1 MESKKSPKMRTISF
15 AIALLTLLICSTL
28 FVLKMNQRQ
37 NPFFQKYDT
46 PFEVPPF
53 DKIKTSDYLPAIK
66 EGIKQQQAEIKK
78 ITSNPETPTFAN
90 TIEALEFSGDL
101 LKRTRTVLDNV
112 ISANTTPELLAIQK
126 EASPLLSKQ
135 TDDISL
141 NAELFKKVKAVYD
154 QKGQFKLNK
163 EQSKLLE
170 NAYIGFVRGGANL
183 PADKQSRLREVN
195 KKISMLQIQ
204 FGENVLEENKDFR
217 MVLDKKED
225 LAGLPQSVIDAA
237 AADAKSKGLENK
249 WLFTLSKTSMIPFLV
264 NSQRRD
270 LREKIYKGY
279 LNKGNNGNSHD
290 NNTIVTQLVSLRL
303 EKANLLGFKTFA
315 DYALQLTMAKNPENV
330 YKLLKQLWVPSLAV
344 AKKEAAELQAMI
356 NKEGGNFKLESWDW
370 WYYSEKVRAAKY
382 DFNEEALRPY
392 FKLENVREGVFYAAN
407 KLYGLK
413 FTQRNDVPKY
423 HPSVDVYE
431 VTEANGKDL
440 GILYL
445 DYYARTEK
453 RSGAWMTSYRDQYVK
468 NGKSTR
474 PVVSVVLN
482 SPPPTATQPSLLN
495 FDETSTF
502 FHEFGH
508 ALHGL
513 LTQCT
518 YPSISGT
525 AVYRDFVE
533 LPSQINENW
542 ASEPELLKI
551 YARHYKT
558 NEVIPQILL
567 DKMKAS
573 AKFNQGFQQTEL
585 LAAAILDMD
594 FHTVV
599 NKAPINTQS
608 FEKQSLDKMGLIP
621 EIAPRYRSTY
631 YSHIFE
637 GEYSAGYYSYSW
649 AAVLDADAFSYFK
662 KNGIFD
668 PTTAKAFR
676 TNILE
681 RGGTEDPMILYKRF
695 TGGKEPSIQPLLERN
710 GLK

>member
-1 MESKKSPKMRTISF
+1 MKNYFF
-15 AIALLTLLICSTL
+15 APFLLLILMSTTQL
-28 FVLKMNQRQ
+28 FAQKKDQKQ
-37 NPFFQKYDT
+37 NPFSQKYDA
-46 PFEVPPF
+46 PFGVPPF
-53 DKIKTSDYLPAIK
+53 DKIKPSDYMPAIK
-66 EGIKQQQAEIKK
+66 EGIKQQQAEINK
-78 ITSNPETPTFAN
+78 IISNPSAPTFSN

-101 LKRTRTVLDNV
+101 LKRVRTVLDNV
-112 ISANTTPELLAIQK
+112 TSANTTPELLVIQK
-126 EASPLLSKQ
+126 EASPLLSKHA
-135 TDDISL
+135 DDISL
-141 NAELFKKVKAVYD
+141 NPKLFKRAKAVYEKKD
-154 QKGQFKLNK
+154 QFKLNK

-170 NAYIGFVRGGANL
+170 NVYVGFVRGGANL
-183 PADKQSRLREVN
+183 SPDKQSRLREVN
-195 KKISMLQIQ
+195 GKLSLLQIQ
-204 FGENVLEENKDFR
+204 FGENVLEENKDFK
-217 MVLDKKED
+217 LILEKKED

-237 AADAKSKGLENK
+237 ASDAKSKGLDNK
-249 WLFTLSKTSMIPFLV
+249 WLFTLSKTSMIPFLQ

-290 NNTIVTQLVSLRL
+290 NNAIVSQLVSLRL
-303 EKANLLGFKTFA
+303 EKANLFGFKTFA
-315 DYALQLTMAKNPENV
+315 DYALERTMAIKPENV
-330 YKLLKQLWVPSLAV
+330 YKLLQQLWDPSLAV
-344 AKKEAAELQAMI
+344 SKKEAAELQDMM
-356 NKEGGNFKLESWDW
+356 NKEGNNFKLESWDW
-370 WYYSEKVRAAKY
+370 WYYSEKLRAAKY

-392 FKLENVREGVFYAAN
+392 FKLENVREGIFYAAN

-413 FTQRNDVPKY
+413 FIKRNDIPKY

-431 VTEANGKDL
+431 VTESNGKHI

-445 DYYARTEK
+445 DYYARPEK
-453 RSGAWMTSYRDQYVK
+453 RSGAWMTNYRDQSVK
-468 NGKSTR
+468 NNKFIS
-474 PVVSVVLN
+474 PVVSLVLN

-525 AVYRDFVE
+525 SVYRDFVE
-533 LPSQINENW
+533 LPSQIMENW

-558 NEVIPQILL
+558 NEVIPQGLI
-567 DKMKAS
+567 DKMEAS
-573 AKFNQGFQQTEL
+573 AKFNQGFVEVEL
-585 LAAAILDMD
+585 LAASLLDMD
-594 FHTVV
+594 FHTVAD
-599 NKAPINTQS
+599 KAPVNTQS
-608 FEKQSLDKMGLIP
+608 FEKQSMDRIGLIS

-631 YSHIFE
+631 FSHVFE

-668 PTTAKAFR
+668 PKTAKAFR

-681 RGGTEDPMILYKRF
+681 RGGTEDPMTLYKRF
-695 TGGKEPSIQPLLERN
+695 TGGNEPSIQPLLDRL

>member
-1 MESKKSPKMRTISF
+1 MRTLSYTLAVLI
-15 AIALLTLLICSTL
+15 LLICSTF
-28 FVLKMNQRQ
+28 FVLKMNNRH
-37 NPFFQKYDT
+37 NPFLQKYDT

-53 DKIKTSDYLPAIK
+53 DKIKAVDYLPAIN
-66 EGIKQQQAEIKK
+66 EGIKQQQAEIEK
-78 ITSNPETPTFAN
+78 ITSNTEAPTFAN

-126 EASPLLSKQ
+126 EASPLFSKQ
-135 TDDISL
+135 ADDISL
-141 NAELFKKVKAVYD
+141 NADLFRKVKAVYD
-154 QKGQFKLNK
+154 QIDKLSLNR
-163 EQSKLLE
+163 EQNKLLE
-170 NAYIGFVRGGANL
+170 NTYIGFVRGGANL
-183 PADKQSRLREVN
+183 SPDKQARLRDVN

-204 FGENVLEENKDFR
+204 FGENVLEENKDFK

-225 LAGLPQSVIDAA
+225 LAGLPQSLINAA
-237 AADAKSKGLENK
+237 AADAKSKGIANK
-249 WLFTLSKTSMIPFLV
+249 WLFTLSKTSMIPFLQ

-290 NNTIVTQLVSLRL
+290 NNIIVSNIVSLRL

-330 YKLLKQLWVPSLAV
+330 YKLLHQLWVPSLAV
-344 AKKEAAELQAMI
+344 AKKEAAELQEMI
-356 NKEGGNFKLESWDW
+356 DKEGGKFKLQSWDW
-370 WYYSEKVRAAKY
+370 WYYSEKLRAAKY
-382 DFNEEALRPY
+382 DFNEDALRPY

-413 FTQRNDVPKY
+413 FIKRDDLPKY
-423 HPSVDVYE
+423 HPSVDAYE
-431 VTEANGKDL
+431 VTEADGKEL

-445 DYYARTEK
+445 DYYARPEK
-453 RSGAWMTSYRDQYVK
+453 RSGAWMTNYRDQSVQ
-468 NGKSTR
+468 NGKMIR
-474 PVVSVVLN
+474 PIVSVVLN

-508 ALHGL
+508 AMHGL

-525 AVYRDFVE
+525 SVYRDFVE

-542 ASEPELLKI
+542 AAEPELLKI

-558 NEVIPQILL
+558 NKVIPQVLL

-573 AKFNQGFQQTEL
+573 AKFNQGFEQTEL

-594 FHTVV
+594 YHTIVD
-599 NKAPINTQS
+599 KTPINTQA
-608 FEKQSLDKMGLIP
+608 FEKHSLDKMGLIP

-631 YSHIFE
+631 FNHAFE
-637 GEYSAGYYSYSW
+637 GEYAAGYYSYSW

-668 PTTAKAFR
+668 PKTAKSFR

-681 RGGTEDPMILYKRF
+681 RGGTEDPMVLYKRF
-695 TGGKEPSIQPLLERN
+695 TDGKEPSIDPLLERN

>member
-1 MESKKSPKMRTISF
+1 
-15 AIALLTLLICSTL
+15 
-28 FVLKMNQRQ
+28 
-37 NPFFQKYDT
+37 
-46 PFEVPPF
+46 
-53 DKIKTSDYLPAIK
+53 
-66 EGIKQQQAEIKK
+66 
-78 ITSNPETPTFAN
+78 
-90 TIEALEFSGDL
+90 
-101 LKRTRTVLDNV
+101 DNV

-126 EASPLLSKQ
+126 EASPLLSKHS
-135 TDDISL
+135 DDISL
-141 NAELFKKVKAVYD
+141 NADLFKKVKAVYD
-154 QKGQFKLNK
+154 TKDKLKLNK
-163 EQSKLLE
+163 EQAKLLE
-170 NAYIGFVRGGANL
+170 NTYIDFRRGGANL
-183 PADKQSRLREVN
+183 SPDKQARLREVN
-195 KKISMLQIQ
+195 EKISLLQIQ
-204 FGENVLEENKDFR
+204 FGENVLAENNDFKLI
-217 MVLDKKED
+217 LDKKED

-237 AADAKSKGLENK
+237 AADAKSKGIDNK
-249 WLFTLSKTSMIPFLV
+249 WLFTLSKTSMIPFLQY
-264 NSQRRD
+264 SQRRD

-290 NNTIVTQLVSLRL
+290 NNEIVSQLVSYRL

-315 DYALQLTMAKNPENV
+315 DYALEQTMAQKPENV
-330 YKLLKQLWVPSLAV
+330 YKLLNQLWVPALEV
-344 AKKEAAELQAMI
+344 AKKEAAELQDMI
-356 NKEGGNFKLESWDW
+356 NKEGNNFKLESWDW
-370 WYYSEKVRAAKY
+370 WYYSEKLRAAKY
-382 DFNEEALRPY
+382 DFNEDVLRPY
-392 FKLENVREGVFYAAN
+392 FKLENVRKGVFYAAN

-413 FTQRNDVPKY
+413 FIKRNDIPKY

-431 VTEANGKDL
+431 VTEANGKAL

-445 DYYARTEK
+445 DYYARPEK
-453 RSGAWMTSYRDQYVK
+453 RSGAWMTNYRDQEVK
-468 NGKSTR
+468 EGKFIT
-474 PVVSVVLN
+474 PIVSVVLN

-508 ALHGL
+508 AMHGL
-513 LTQCT
+513 LTKCT

-542 ASEPELLKI
+542 AAEPELLKV
-551 YARHYKT
+551 YAHHYKT
-558 NEVIPQILL
+558 NEVIPQNLL
-567 DKMKAS
+567 DKMNNS
-573 AKFNQGFQQTEL
+573 AKFNKGFEQAEL

-594 FHTVV
+594 YHTVTD
-599 NKAPINTQS
+599 KAPINTQA
-608 FEKQSLDKMGLIP
+608 FEKQSLDHMGLIP

-668 PTTAKAFR
+668 PKTAKAFR

-681 RGGTEDPMILYKRF
+681 RGGTEDPMTLYKGF
-695 TGGKEPSIQPLLERN
+695 TGGKEPSIQPLLERL

>member
-1 MESKKSPKMRTISF
+1 
-15 AIALLTLLICSTL
+15 
-28 FVLKMNQRQ
+28 MNLRH
-37 NPFFQKYDT
+37 NPFLQKYDT

-53 DKIKTSDYLPAIK
+53 DKIKAADYLPAIK
-66 EGIKQQQAEIKK
+66 EGIKQQQAEIEK
-78 ITSNPETPTFAN
+78 ITSNTEAPTFAN

-126 EASPLLSKQ
+126 EASPLFSKQ
-135 TDDISL
+135 ADDISL
-141 NAELFKKVKAVYD
+141 NADLFRKVKAIYD
-154 QKGQFKLNK
+154 QIDKLSLNL
-163 EQSKLLE
+163 EQNKLLE
-170 NAYIGFVRGGANL
+170 NTYIGFVRGGANL
-183 PADKQSRLREVN
+183 SPDKQARLRDVN

-204 FGENVLEENKDFR
+204 FGENVLEENKDFK

-225 LAGLPQSVIDAA
+225 LAGLPQSLINAA
-237 AADAKSKGLENK
+237 AADARSKGIANK
-249 WLFTLSKTSMIPFLV
+249 WLFTLSKTSMIPFLQS
-264 NSQRRD
+264 SQRRD

-290 NNTIVTQLVSLRL
+290 NNIIVSKIVSLRL

-330 YKLLKQLWVPSLAV
+330 YKLLHQLWVPSLAV
-344 AKKEAAELQAMI
+344 AKKEAAELQGMI
-356 NKEGGNFKLESWDW
+356 NKEGGKFKLQSWDW

-382 DFNEEALRPY
+382 DFNEDALRPY

-413 FTQRNDVPKY
+413 FIKRDDLPKY
-423 HPSVDVYE
+423 HPSVDAYE
-431 VTEANGKDL
+431 VTEADGKEL

-445 DYYARTEK
+445 DYYARPEK
-453 RSGAWMTSYRDQYVK
+453 RSGAWMTNYRDQSVQ
-468 NGKSTR
+468 NGKMIR

-508 ALHGL
+508 AMHGL

-542 ASEPELLKI
+542 AAEPELLKI

-558 NEVIPQILL
+558 NEVIPQVLL

-573 AKFNQGFQQTEL
+573 AKFNQGFEQTEL

-594 FHTVV
+594 YHTIVD
-599 NKAPINTQS
+599 KTPINTQA
-608 FEKQSLDKMGLIP
+608 FEKHSIAKMGLIP

-631 YSHIFE
+631 YSHVFE

-668 PTTAKAFR
+668 PKTAKSFR

-681 RGGTEDPMILYKRF
+681 RGGTEDPMVLYKRF
-695 TGGKEPSIQPLLERN
+695 TDGKEPSIDPLLERN

>member
-1 MESKKSPKMRTISF
+1 MTAHKPLKMKTVTYTVAVLVLI
-15 AIALLTLLICSTL
+15 ICSTL
-28 FVLKMNQRQ
+28 FVLKMTQRK
-37 NPFFQKYDT
+37 NPFYEKYAA

-53 DKIKTSDYLPAIK
+53 DKIQNADYLPAIK
-66 EGIKQQQAEIKK
+66 EGIKQQQAEIQK
-78 ITSNPETPTFAN
+78 ITSNTATPTFTN

-101 LKRTRTVLDNV
+101 LKRTRTVLDNI

-135 TDDISL
+135 ADDISL
-141 NAELFKKVKAVYD
+141 NADLFKKVKAVWET
-154 QKGQFKLNK
+154 KEQFKLNT
-163 EQSKLLE
+163 EQAKLLE
-170 NAYIGFVRGGANL
+170 NYYIAFRRGGANL
-183 PADKQSRLREVN
+183 TADKQARLREVN
-195 KKISMLQIQ
+195 QKINMLQIQ
-204 FGENVLEENKDFR
+204 FGENVLEENKDFK
-217 MVLDKKED
+217 MILDKKED
-225 LAGLPQSVIDAA
+225 LVGLPQSVIDAA
-237 AADAKSKGLENK
+237 ASNAKSKGLENK
-249 WLFTLSKTSMIPFLV
+249 WLFTLSKTSMIPFIT
-264 NSQRRD
+264 SSERRD

-279 LNKGNNGNSHD
+279 LNKGNNGNKFD
-290 NNTIVTQLVSLRL
+290 NNKIVAEIVTLRL
-303 EKANLLGFKTFA
+303 DKANLLGFKTFA
-315 DYALQLTMAKNPENV
+315 DYALERTMAEKPENV
-330 YKLLKQLWVPSLAV
+330 YKLLQQLWVPSLAV
-344 AKKEAAELQAMI
+344 SKKEAAELQAMI
-356 NKEGGNFKLESWDW
+356 NKEGKGFKLESWDW
-370 WYYSEKVRAAKY
+370 WFYSEKVRAAKY

-392 FKLENVREGVFYAAN
+392 FKLENVREGIFYAAN

-413 FTQRNDVPKY
+413 FNKRDDLPKY
-423 HPSVDVYE
+423 HPSVDAFE
-431 VTEANGKDL
+431 VTEADGKHI

-445 DYYARTEK
+445 DYYARPEK
-453 RSGAWMTSYRDQYVK
+453 RSGAWMTNYRDQSVK
-468 NGKSTR
+468 DGVFTS
-474 PVVSVVLN
+474 PVVTVVLN
-482 SPPPTATQPSLLN
+482 SPPPTSTQPSLLN
-495 FDETSTF
+495 FDETQTF

-513 LTQCT
+513 LTKCT

-533 LPSQINENW
+533 LPSQIMENW

-573 AKFNQGFQQTEL
+573 AKFNQGFSQVEI
-585 LAAAILDMD
+585 LAAATLDMD
-594 FHTVV
+594 YHTV
-599 NKAPINTQS
+599 ADLTPINTQA
-608 FEKQSLDKMGLIP
+608 FEKQSLNRMKLIP

-631 YSHIFE
+631 FSHIFE

-668 PTTAKAFR
+668 AKTAQAFR

-681 RGGTEDPMILYKRF
+681 RGGTENPMVLYKRF
-695 TGGKEPSIQPLLERN
+695 TGGNEPTIQPLLERL

>member
-1 MESKKSPKMRTISF
+1 MKNYFF
-15 AIALLTLLICSTL
+15 APFLLLILMSTTQL
-28 FVLKMNQRQ
+28 FAQKKDQKQ
-37 NPFFQKYDT
+37 NPFSQKYDA
-46 PFEVPPF
+46 PFGVPPF
-53 DKIKTSDYLPAIK
+53 DKIKPSDYMPAIMK
-66 EGIKQQQAEIKK
+66 GIKQQQAEINK
-78 ITSNPETPTFAN
+78 IISNPSAPTFSN

-101 LKRTRTVLDNV
+101 LKRVRTVLDNV
-112 ISANTTPELLAIQK
+112 TSANTTPELLVIQK
-126 EASPLLSKQ
+126 EASPLLSKHA
-135 TDDISL
+135 DDISL
-141 NAELFKKVKAVYD
+141 NPKLFKRAKAVYEKKD
-154 QKGQFKLNK
+154 QFKLNK

-170 NAYIGFVRGGANL
+170 NVYVGFVRGGANL
-183 PADKQSRLREVN
+183 SPDKQSRLREVN
-195 KKISMLQIQ
+195 GKLSLLQIQ
-204 FGENVLEENKDFR
+204 FGENVLEENKDFK
-217 MVLDKKED
+217 LILEKKED

-237 AADAKSKGLENK
+237 ASDAKSKGLDNK
-249 WLFTLSKTSMIPFLV
+249 WLFTLSKTSMIPFLQ

-290 NNTIVTQLVSLRL
+290 NNAIVSQLVSLRL
-303 EKANLLGFKTFA
+303 EKANLFGFKTFA
-315 DYALQLTMAKNPENV
+315 DYALERTMAIKPENV
-330 YKLLKQLWVPSLAV
+330 YKLLQQLWDPSLAV
-344 AKKEAAELQAMI
+344 SKKEAAELQDMM
-356 NKEGGNFKLESWDW
+356 NKEGNNFKLESWDW
-370 WYYSEKVRAAKY
+370 WYYSEKLRAAKY

-392 FKLENVREGVFYAAN
+392 FKLENVREGIFYAAN

-413 FTQRNDVPKY
+413 FIKRNDIPKY

-431 VTEANGKDL
+431 VTESNGKHI

-445 DYYARTEK
+445 DYYARPEK
-453 RSGAWMTSYRDQYVK
+453 RSGAWMTNYRDQSVK
-468 NGKSTR
+468 NNKFIS
-474 PVVSVVLN
+474 PVVSLVLN

-525 AVYRDFVE
+525 SVYRDFVE
-533 LPSQINENW
+533 LPSQIMENW

-558 NEVIPQILL
+558 NEVIPQGLI
-567 DKMKAS
+567 DKMEAS
-573 AKFNQGFQQTEL
+573 AKFNQGFVEVEL
-585 LAAAILDMD
+585 LAASLLDMD
-594 FHTVV
+594 FHTVAD
-599 NKAPINTQS
+599 KAPVNTQS
-608 FEKQSLDKMGLIP
+608 FEKQSMDRIGLIS

-631 YSHIFE
+631 FSHVFE

-668 PTTAKAFR
+668 PKTAKAFR

-681 RGGTEDPMILYKRF
+681 RGGTEDPMTLYKRF
-695 TGGKEPSIQPLLERN
+695 TGGNEPSIQPLLDRL